1 MIEMKDTDPS
11 KPRPPAPPN
20 RYQSPENYDD
30 PASFWRA
37 IGKDYIKLL
46 ELNGPAYQLQET
58 AFMRLLNRHFHYVLT
73 GTEGP
78 SIILELGAGFGRMTK
93 KILEAF
99 DDTISAYI
107 AIDCSHDQLERML
120 NEWLPKR
127 FLPILIAKEI
137 DILSPE
143 YDKALRP
150 YRNKVDLLVCSEF
163 LMHVPPSDLDWVMN
177 RAIDTLKPDH
187 KGAMINVDWSLPLNK
202 GPVSSSS
209 SSPEC
214 FLYDYQL
221 RYQANPKISIIDIK
235 HLPEI
240 NQSIF
245 IAY

>member
-1 MIEMKDTDPS
+1 MS
-11 KPRPPAPPN
+11 NQARPPAPPN

-30 PASFWRA
+30 PAGFWRS
-37 IGKDYIKLL
+37 IGKDYFKLL

-78 SIILELGAGFGRMTK
+78 GLVLELGAGFGRMTK

-107 AIDCSHDQLERML
+107 AIDCSHNQLERMR
-120 NEWLPKR
+120 NEWLSPR
-127 FLPILIAKEI
+127 FIPILITKEI

-150 YRNKVDLLVCSEF
+150 YRNKVDLVVCSEF

-202 GPVSSSS
+202 ELKNQDHYSN
-209 SSPEC
+209 SPEC
-214 FLYDYQL
+214 FLYDYML
-221 RYQANPKISIIDIK
+221 RYRANPKISIIDIK

-240 NQSIF
+240 HQSIF

>member
-1 MIEMKDTDPS
+1 MKPS
-11 KPRPPAPPN
+11 KDSASPPAPPN

-30 PASFWRA
+30 PAGFWRS

-46 ELNGPAYQLQET
+46 ELDGAAYQLQET
-58 AFMRLLNRHFHYVLT
+58 AFMRLLNRHFHYTLT
-73 GTEGP
+73 GSGGP
-78 SIILELGAGFGRMTK
+78 GIVLELGAGFGRMTK

-99 DDTISAYI
+99 DDTIFTYV
-107 AIDCSHDQLERML
+107 AIDCSHDQLERMRK
-120 NEWLPKR
+120 EWLPSR
-127 FLPILIAKEI
+127 FLPILITKEL

-143 YDKALRP
+143 YDITLRP
-150 YRNKVDLLVCSEF
+150 FRNQVDLVVCSEF

-187 KGAMINVDWSLPLNK
+187 KGAMINVDWSPPLGKSKDRKLNNI
-202 GPVSSSS
+202 PD
-209 SSPEC
+209 SPEC
-214 FLYDYQL
+214 FLYDYEL
-221 RYQANPKISIIDIK
+221 RYQSNPKISVIDVK